1 MHLFLVDLFISID
14 VLAPIIYFLKKK
26 NIIVCNIN
34 PIQDHSKSKSIK
46 YLKKKKI
53 EYFNYLPLDEKKIFS
68 YFLLK
73 VILILPCYF
82 QKKLRRLLR
91 FIYIN
96 KNFSSKEKVRKFLIQ
111 NSVKSIT
118 YEESA
123 PDIYISIFY
132 QAAKDL
138 NIEVIKITSGLGV
151 YNDKSAINSSKVK
164 FCDKIFLPNQIY
176 KINKKFKKKVKI
188 IGSLRYTRPWFKIL
202 NRIDGKLKWKKNRV
216 TLGFFKKSYSKEN
229 SEVEKLIK
237 KLNDSKKFNISTRDK
252 PRDIFTVNCNKFEKD
267 ELSSS
272 QLIDKSDFIVTSRP
286 SSILIEALLK
296 NKKIVLL
303 YFINN
308 DLYKTPF
315 NTSKAFFK
323 IEKINELDKIFFK
336 KKIAINKTEQKKFL
350 QKALLNWNK
359 PNKVIKNFNAYY
371 DSLA

>member
-26 NIIVCNIN
+26 NIIICNVN
-34 PIQDHSKSKSIK
+34 PIQNHSKNKLIK
-46 YLKKKKI
+46 YLTKKKVK
-53 EYFNYLPLDEKKIFS
+53 YFNYLPLDEKKFFF

-73 VILILPCYF
+73 IILILPCHF
-82 QKKLRRLLR
+82 QKKLRRLLK

-96 KNFSSKEKVRKFLIQ
+96 INFSSKEKVRKFLIQ
-111 NSVKSIT
+111 NNVKSIT
-118 YEESA
+118 YEEST
-123 PDIYISIFY
+123 PIIYKSIFY

-138 NIEVIKITSGLGV
+138 NIKVIKITSGLGV
-151 YNDKSAINSSKVK
+151 YKDNPAVHSSKFS

-188 IGSLRYTRPWFKIL
+188 IGSLRYTHPWFQIL
-202 NRIDGKLKWKKNRV
+202 NRIDGKVKWKKNKV
-216 TLGFFKKSYSKEN
+216 ILGFFKKSYSEEN
-229 SEVEKLIK
+229 SKVEKLIK
-237 KLNDSKKFNISTRDK
+237 KLNNSKKFTISTRDK
-252 PRDIFTVNCNKFEKD
+252 PRDIFAVNCNKFEQD

-272 QLIDKSDFIVTSRP
+272 QLINKSDFILTARS

-303 YFINN
+303 YFLNN
-308 DLYKTPF
+308 HLYKTPF
-315 NTSKAFFK
+315 SNSKAFFK
-323 IEKINELDKIFFK
+323 IEKMNELDKILFK

-350 QKALLNWNK
+350 QKALFNWNK
-359 PNKVIKNFNAYY
+359 PNKVINNFNAYY